1 MSSGARRPEVVCHAD
16 PEALC
21 EAVAEEVAERLT
33 AAISARRKATLVLA
47 GGRTPRGVYER
58 LAERNDLA
66 WDRIVLVF
74 GDERAVPPDDSHSN
88 YRMVTEAL
96 AGPLARLEG
105 RPVVRR
111 MAGELG
117 SKEAARQ
124 YSEFID
130 ELVGPGER
138 FDVVLLGM
146 GDDGHVA
153 SIFPGTREERADG
166 EGEVVI
172 ATTSPLPP
180 LERVSLTL
188 PVLGRTRAL
197 LMLVT
202 GESKAARLAEVHLQ
216 IAEAHLQIEHAHGHG
231 QPFVPSAGGHLPAA
245 RIAQHIAGDGIF
257 RWHIDEAANA
267 ILREGST

>member
-1 MSSGARRPEVVCHAD
+1 MSSAVRRPEVVCHAD

-21 EAVAEEVAERLT
+21 DAVADEVAERLIN
-33 AAISARRKATLVLA
+33 ALGERGKATLVVA

-58 LAERNDLA
+58 LALRDDLA
-66 WDRIVLVF
+66 WGRVTLVF
-74 GDERAVPPDDSHSN
+74 GDERVVPPDDPNSN
-88 YRMVTEAL
+88 YRMLSEAL

-117 SKEAARQ
+117 AEEAARQ
-124 YSEFID
+124 YTELID
-130 ELVGPGER
+130 ELIGPGER

-166 EGEVVI
+166 EAEVVI
-172 ATTSPLPP
+172 ATTSPVPP
-180 LERVSLTL
+180 SERVSLTL
-188 PVLGRTRAL
+188 PVLARTRAL

-202 GESKAARLAEVHLQ
+202 GTGKAARLAE
-216 IAEAHLQIEHAHGHG
+216 AHQQIEHA
-231 QPFVPSAGGHLPAA
+231 HLPAA
-245 RIAQHIAGDGIF
+245 RIARHLGGDSVF
-257 RWHIDEAANA
+257 RWHIDAAANS
-267 ILREGST
+267 ILKEGST

>member
-1 MSSGARRPEVVCHAD
+1 VRPDGPAGNF
-16 PEALC
+16 
-21 EAVAEEVAERLT
+21 RMW
-33 AAISARRKATLVLA
+33 A
-47 GGRTPRGVYER
+47 GG
-58 LAERNDLA
+58 
-66 WDRIVLVF
+66 
-74 GDERAVPPDDSHSN
+74 
-88 YRMVTEAL
+88 L
-96 AGPLARLEG
+96 AGPVARLEG
-105 RPVVRR
+105 RPVVGR

-117 SKEAARQ
+117 ANEAARQ
-124 YSEFID
+124 YTELID

-180 LERVSLTL
+180 FERVSLTL
-188 PVLGRTRAL
+188 PVLARGRAL

-202 GESKAARLAEVHLQ
+202 GESKAARLAE
-216 IAEAHLQIEHAHGHG
+216 AHLQIERAH
-231 QPFVPSAGGHLPAA
+231 GHLPAA
-245 RIAQHIAGDGIF
+245 RIARYIASDGIF

-267 ILREGST
+267 ILKEGST